1 MLEDVE
7 RMRKKG
13 LKMIKAKEFDEK
25 FDRGEDIDEYLDL
38 ENPLLLDD
46 LVSEN
51 ITITLSKDLKDRLLE
66 FSKKLNLSFEDT
78 IKAILA
84 KEVGLI

>member
-1 MLEDVE
+1 
-7 RMRKKG
+7 
-13 LKMIKAKEFDEK
+13 MIEAKEFDEK

-38 ENPLLLDD
+38 ENPILLND

-51 ITITLSKDLKDRLLE
+51 VTITLSEDLKNRLLK